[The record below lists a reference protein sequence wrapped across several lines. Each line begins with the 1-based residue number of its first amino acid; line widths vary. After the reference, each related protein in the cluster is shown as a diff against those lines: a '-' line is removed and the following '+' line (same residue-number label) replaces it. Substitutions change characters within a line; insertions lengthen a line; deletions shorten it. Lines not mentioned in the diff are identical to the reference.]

1 MVLSEFIAGSAEE
14 AGFLK
19 LVLDHVSDCLVA
31 VDTSGMIVLIN
42 QPYCR
47 LLGGRADDFIGRHI
61 TDVVG
66 PQTKL
71 HLVAR
76 GEGSHIGYPLKVRG
90 HNLITKQV
98 PVLRDGRII
107 GAVGLALFSDL
118 GALKKIFRRVTAG
131 RTGNAAGQQ
140 ALALPVQP
148 ERHRRPGRTD
158 GLRIAIRLMS

>member
-90 HNLITKQV
+90 HQLITKQV

-107 GAVGLALFSDL
+107 GAVGLALFSNL
-118 GALKKIFRRVTAG
+118 GALKKIFRRVTEAELAMPQ
-131 RTGNAAGQQ
+131 GNKHWRSRFSMSDIVGQG
-140 ALALPVQP
+140 
-148 ERHRRPGRTD
+148 E
-158 GLRIAIRLMS
+158 LMD